1 MSSSLIVVLQPRHG
15 LDRDGL
21 DFAAFARHY
30 SRYHFCFL
38 FLRVLRCFS
47 SPRSPRNLFRC
58 PAFSRTGCPIRVSA
72 DQVVFANPRGF
83 SQLITPFFASRS
95 QGIRP
100 APFSTFSCPDFT
112 TRSIRQRIPRQEV
125 CGLRSVFSTVFSFFS
140 FLLYPAGSSRVLHHP
155 PPLREKGLSESLSR
169 RQRFVH
175 YVNDLFFALM
185 TDFSIPFIRIF
196 PWRMRG
202 SNPRPPACK
211 AGALSQLS

>member
-47 SPRSPRNLFRC
+47 SPRSPRYLFRC

-95 QGIRP
+95 QGIRL

-112 TRSIRQRIPRQEV
+112 PRSIRQRIPRQES
-125 CGLRSVFSTVFSFFS
+125 LRTSLCVLYSFLVFFFSTLPCRLFSGPS
-140 FLLYPAGSSRVLHHP
+140 SHPSLAGNGHVRIPLAPAALC
-155 PPLREKGLSESLSR
+155 PLR
-169 RQRFVH
+169 Q
-175 YVNDLFFALM
+175 
-185 TDFSIPFIRIF
+185 
-196 PWRMRG
+196 
-202 SNPRPPACK
+202 
-211 AGALSQLS
+211 

>member
-1 MSSSLIVVLQPRHG
+1 MVLQPRHG

-47 SPRSPRNLFRC
+47 SPRSPRHLIRC

-100 APFSTFSCPDFT
+100 APFSTFFCPDFT
-112 TRSIRQRIPRQEV
+112 TRSIRQRIPRQES
-125 CGLRSVFSTVFSFFS
+125 LRTSLCVLYSFLVFS
-140 FLLYPAGSSRVLHHP
+140 FLLYPAGSSRVLLHTP
-155 PPLREKGLSESLSR
+155 PFQEMGMSGSLSR

>member
-100 APFSTFSCPDFT
+100 APFSTFFCPDFT
-112 TRSIRQRIPRQEV
+112 TRSIRQRIPRQES
-125 CGLRSVFSTVFSFFS
+125 LRTSLCVLYSFLVFFFSTLPCRLFSGPS
-140 FLLYPAGSSRVLHHP
+140 PP